1 MIHQLSG
8 NTVGQK
14 GLSDSGI
21 YIDQKDVYKRQ
32 GYSRTNVQYLNLS
45 TQEVD
50 TVTFEEM
57 DQMVNASGNT
67 FVGYTQ

>member
-1 MIHQLSG
+1 MAALTG
-8 NTVGQK
+8 NGNAVLLT
-14 GLSDSGI
+14 
-21 YIDQKDVYKRQ
+21 